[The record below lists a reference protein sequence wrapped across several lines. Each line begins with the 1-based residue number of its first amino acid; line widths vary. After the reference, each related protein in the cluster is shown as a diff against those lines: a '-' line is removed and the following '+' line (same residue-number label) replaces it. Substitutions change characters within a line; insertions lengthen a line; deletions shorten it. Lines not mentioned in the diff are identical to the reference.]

1 MVRKIQLFCLW
12 SCFGWLFSTAYAST
26 VTGDLNTV
34 DSTVDSNN
42 QSSTTTNNYNGAGAG
57 KQAPVPTASSPSY
70 MSNSQEGCLKGSS
83 QGVQVLILG
92 FSGGQYVQDEECNM
106 RRDAKTLDKLGMKI
120 AAVAR
125 MCQNVKNFRSML
137 MSGTPCPVVING
149 KLQVGKSAYLHYKMR
164 PKELIPDYDGN
175 EEIYNSLLGIGKE
188 TTNEETSTDSRS
200 ISERFRTSRR
210 NTGSD

>member
-1 MVRKIQLFCLW
+1 MGKAITLIFIFSSV
-12 SCFGWLFSTAYAST
+12 GWYVSIASAST

-34 DSTVDSNN
+34 DSVVDSNN
-42 QSSTTTNNYNGAGAG
+42 QQETITNNYNGAGSG

-83 QGVQVLILG
+83 QGVQILILG

-125 MCQNVKNFRSML
+125 MCENAKNFRSML
-137 MSGTPCPVVING
+137 LSGTPCPIVVNG

-164 PKELIPDYDGN
+164 PKQLIPDYDGN
-175 EEIYNSLLGIGKE
+175 EEFYNNVLGIGKE
-188 TTNEETSTDSRS
+188 TDEEDSNVDRRS
-200 ISERFRTSRR
+200 ISERFRSSRA
-210 NTGSD
+210 ND